1 MLLYSASTHA
11 QMVILVASGP
21 PLADAL
27 CLGSIP
33 ALVHLLRRSSY
44 ILIVTDSLTVSLAY

>member
-21 PLADAL
+21 PLADAS

-33 ALVHLLRRSSY
+33 ALALLRRSSY
-44 ILIVTDSLTVSLAY
+44 ILIVTDSLTASLAY